1 MSFSPCG
8 VVCSV
13 LLCVTVWCVVCC
25 RVVRGVLLCVGV
37 YLVLLR
43 VRGVVVVVG
52 VVRRRGDVEVR
63 AGAEGRRGAAVE
75 RRLVVALQHTTTHRV
90 QHPLMAN
97 RAHEGNLHT
106 ERIVRR

>member
-1 MSFSPCG
+1 M
-8 VVCSV
+8 
-13 LLCVTVWCVVCC
+13 VWCVVCC
-25 RVVRGVLLCVGV
+25 CVLRCGVWCVVVWCAVCCCAWGV

>member
-1 MSFSPCG
+1 MCYG
-8 VVCSV
+8 VVCGV
-13 LLCVTVWCVVCC
+13 LSCGARCVVAW
-25 RVVRGVLLCVGV
+25 GV